1 MNTPFRTIRTTL
13 AFVATVFASQ
23 AIAQVTFYENEGFAG
38 RTFTTS
44 APVGNLETF
53 GFRDRAGSAV
63 VRGARWEV
71 CDEDRYGGRC
81 MVLRPGRYPSLTA
94 MGMNDKVASTR
105 ALRAN
110 ARVVDSRYAP
120 LPAAAPVAV
129 AAQATFYQEEGFAG
143 RGISTTRNVEHF
155 RRSPLESR
163 ASSAVVVGERFEVC
177 DEPRFEGR
185 CVVLRPGR
193 YPSPASMDLGNR
205 VASSRL
211 ISPAARI
218 EDNRYAPMPGAAVA
232 AVPAPAVAPEYRRQQ
247 DERIYQ
253 VPVSSVRAVVGPPEQ
268 RCWMEKSAVAPAERG
283 KASVPG
289 ALIGAVIGG
298 ILGHQVGKGTGQDI
312 ATAGGAVAGG
322 VAGANI
328 GRTTP
333 SAPPTQDVQKCENV
347 TSTTPAYYDV
357 IYNFRGVEHR
367 MQMSAP
373 PGPTITVNERGE
385 PRA

>member
-1 MNTPFRTIRTTL
+1 MNKHLRTAL
-13 AFVATVFASQ
+13 AVAATIFATQ
-23 AIAQVTFYENEGFAG
+23 ALAQVTVYEDEGFAG

-44 APVGNLETF
+44 APVGSLENF

-63 VRGARWEV
+63 VRGTRWEV

-94 MGMNDKVASTR
+94 MGMNDKIASTR

-120 LPAAAPVAV
+120 LPAAAPVVA
-129 AAQATFYQEEGFAG
+129 AAQATFYADEGFAG
-143 RGISTTRNVEHF
+143 RGISTTGTVEHF

-163 ASSAVVVGERFEVC
+163 ASSVVVVGQRFEVC
-177 DEPRFEGR
+177 DEPGFEGR

-205 VASSRL
+205 IASSRVV
-211 ISPAARI
+211 SAATRI
-218 EDNRYAPMPGAAVA
+218 EDARYAPMSGVVAAVA
-232 AVPAPAVAPEYRRQQ
+232 PIAPAVQPMASPDYRRRN
-247 DERIYQ
+247 EEKIFQ
-253 VPVSSVRAVVGPPEQ
+253 VPISSVRAVVGPPQE
-268 RCWMEKSAVAPAERG
+268 RCWMERSEIPAERA

-289 ALIGAVIGG
+289 AVIGAVIGG
-298 ILGHQVGKGTGQDI
+298 ILGHQVGGGRGKDI

-322 VAGANI
+322 VAGAKI
-328 GRTTP
+328 GGSSGTP
-333 SAPPTQDVQKCENV
+333 VPQDVQKCENV
-347 TSTTPAYYDV
+347 SNPTPAYYDV
-357 IYNFRGVEHR
+357 FYTFRGIEHR
-367 MQMSAP
+367 VQMASP